1 MVAQVA
7 VRQPA
12 PKPGFFCALTQVW
25 CLLRHRCPPLKFNVV
40 PNFANVGLPMPPRF
54 RSGNEESALATFDR
68 LRVHLLAGV
77 QQQQLRRYGMGLMAA
92 GAGLLPLM
100 AGSAH
105 AALTKVPTDG
115 ADTLLMLM
123 GSAMVLLMTPGLA
136 FFYGGFTRSKNVL
149 NTMMMSFFLMGL
161 IGVLWVVVGYSLAF
175 GTGFKSP
182 FIGGLESMWLNGVGG
197 ELGDAPLADGFAIST
212 TSFALFQGMFAIIT
226 PALISGAVVERIT
239 FKAWFWFCLIWSLLI
254 YSPMAKMVWGGG
266 FLGPF
271 GSVGAIDFAGGTVV
285 HIASGVAALVAAA
298 IIGPRTTWPNNKRP
312 PHNVPFILLGA
323 GLLWFGWFGF
333 NGASMFAAK
342 TAGLPFLTTT
352 TAASAGMLTWCL
364 IEWLKDGKPTA
375 VGAAT
380 GAIAG
385 LVGITPAAGF
395 VYMGPSILIGALTA
409 VACTIAVRVKSAIQF
424 DDSLDTFMLHG
435 VGGTVGALLTG
446 LLAAKALVPGDYFP
460 LSAKI
465 MAEAGNAGLFMAQ
478 LKAVL
483 ITYGFVALGTALIL
497 WFLGLFMKLRVS
509 AEAEDRG
516 LDFVAH
522 GEEAYDPMTN

>member
-1 MVAQVA
+1 MLLHARRTSRGFTPLSFFDQV
-7 VRQPA
+7 R
-12 PKPGFFCALTQVW
+12 
-25 CLLRHRCPPLKFNVV
+25 R
-40 PNFANVGLPMPPRF
+40 
-54 RSGNEESALATFDR
+54 SALA
-68 LRVHLLAGV
+68 RVQEPELKRFAMLL
-77 QQQQLRRYGMGLMAA
+77 LGL

-100 AGSAH
+100 AGAAQ
-105 AALTKVPTDG
+105 AALPKAMNDG
-115 ADTLLMLM
+115 ADTLLMLI
-123 GSAMVLLMTPGLA
+123 GSALVLLMTPGLA

-161 IGVLWVVVGYSLAF
+161 IGVLWVVIGYSLAF
-175 GTGFKSP
+175 DTGFNSP
-182 FIGGLESMWLNGVGG
+182 FIGGLGSMWLNGVGG
-197 ELGDAPLADGFAIST
+197 ALGDAPLADGFNLSAS
-212 TSFALFQGMFAIIT
+212 SFALFQGMFAIIT
-226 PALISGAVVERIT
+226 PALISGAIVERVS
-239 FKAWFWFCLIWSLLI
+239 FKAWFWFCLLWSLLI

-271 GSVGAIDFAGGTVV
+271 GAIGAIDFAGGTVV

-298 IIGPRTTWPNNKRP
+298 IIGERTTWPASKRP

-342 TAGLPFLTTT
+342 TAGYPFLTTT
-352 TAASAGMLTWCL
+352 TSASAALLTWCL
-364 IEWLKDGKPTA
+364 IEWFKDGKPTA

-380 GAIAG
+380 GAVAG

-395 VYMGPSILIGALTA
+395 VYLPQAIAMGAITA
-409 VACTIAVRVKSAIQF
+409 VACFIAVQVKAAIKF
-424 DDSLDTFMLHG
+424 DDSLDTFMVHG

-446 LLAAKALVPGDYFP
+446 VLASKLLVPADYFP

-465 MAEAGNAGLFMAQ
+465 LEEGGNAGLFLAQ
-478 LKAVL
+478 FKAVL
-483 ITYGFVALGTALIL
+483 ITYGFVGLGTAIIL
-497 WFLGLFMKLRVS
+497 WILRLFMPLRVS
-509 AEAEDRG
+509 DSDEERG